1 VIETLLDR
9 FGDGTVLMMA
19 GLLTGLLFGVAAQRS
34 QFCLR
39 ASTVELARG
48 QIGPRMAIWLI
59 VFATAL
65 ASTQALIMTGALQ
78 VSDARQLSGAGSL
91 SGAIIGGA
99 MFGIGM
105 VLARGCA
112 SRLLVL
118 SATGNLRALITGLV
132 LTLVAQSALSG
143 VLAPAREAISGLWL
157 ISGSA
162 RDLMQGLSLSRSVVT
177 FGAILALIVSLGLA
191 YSKGVRPLAAF
202 AGVGVGLAVTLGWVL
217 TYAISQ
223 TSFEIVPVSTVT
235 FTGPATDTLMALV
248 TERSVPLSFG
258 VGLVPGVFIGAGL
271 AALLAGEWKIQ
282 RFGPDTPMERYFIGA
297 VLMGFGAMLA
307 GGCAVGSAV
316 SGGSVMS
323 LTAWVAGAS
332 IWAGGMATSAL
343 MDRAM
348 AGRPAPV

>member
-1 VIETLLDR
+1 VIETLLDSY
-9 FGDGTVLMMA
+9 GDGTVLLLA
-19 GLLTGLLFGVAAQRS
+19 GLLTGLVFGVAAQRS

-48 QIGPRMAIWLI
+48 QIGPRISIWLI

-65 ASTQALIMTGALQ
+65 ASTQALIMMDVLQ
-78 VSDARQLSGAGSL
+78 VSDARQLSGAGSM
-91 SGAIIGGA
+91 SGAIIGGV
-99 MFGIGM
+99 MFGVGM

-118 SATGNLRALITGLV
+118 SATGNLRALVTGLL

-143 VLAPAREAISGLWL
+143 VLAPVRETISGLWL
-157 ISGSA
+157 ISGPS
-162 RDLMQGLSLSRSVVT
+162 RDLMQVLGLQRSVVM
-177 FGAILALIVSLGLA
+177 FLAILGLIVSIGLA
-191 YSKGVRPLAAF
+191 YNRGVRPFAAL
-202 AGVGVGLAVTLGWVL
+202 AGVGVGLAVTLGWFL

-223 TSFEIVPVSTVT
+223 ASFEIVPVSSVT

-248 TERSVPLSFG
+248 TERSVPMSFG
-258 VGLVPGVFIGAGL
+258 IGLVPGVFVGAGIA
-271 AALLAGEWKIQ
+271 AALSGEWRIQ
-282 RFGPDTPMERYFIGA
+282 RFGADTPMERYFLGA

-332 IWAGGMATSAL
+332 IWAGGMATSVL
-343 MDRAM
+343 LDRTTGVRA
-348 AGRPAPV
+348 AAA

>member
-1 VIETLLDR
+1 MIETLLDL

-39 ASTVELARG
+39 ASTVELSRG
-48 QIGPRMAIWLI
+48 RIGPRMAIWLI

-65 ASTQALIMTGALQ
+65 LATQGLIMLDLLE

-91 SGAIIGGA
+91 SGATIGGV
-99 MFGIGM
+99 MFGVGM

-118 SATGNLRALITGLV
+118 SATGNLRALVTGLM

-157 ISGSA
+157 ISGPS
-162 RDLMQGLSLSRSVVT
+162 RDLMQGLGLTRSTVL
-177 FGAILALIVSLGLA
+177 FLALLGLIVSLGLA
-191 YSKGVRPLAAF
+191 HTRGVRPMAAL
-202 AGVGVGLAVTLGWVL
+202 AGVGVGLAVALGWTL
-217 TYAISQ
+217 TYAIAHA
-223 TSFEIVPVSTVT
+223 SFEIVPVSSVT

-248 TERSVPLSFG
+248 SQRSVPLSFG
-258 VGLVPGVFIGAGL
+258 IGLVPGVFLGAGI
-271 AALLAGEWKIQ
+271 AALVAGEWQIQ
-282 RFGPDTPMERYFIGA
+282 RFGPDTPMERYFLGA
-297 VLMGFGAMLA
+297 ILMGFGAMLA
-307 GGCAVGSAV
+307 GGCAVGAAV
-316 SGGSVMS
+316 SGGAVMS

-332 IWAGGMATSAL
+332 IWAGGMATSVL
-343 MDRAM
+343 LDRA
-348 AGRPAPV
+348 AAARPAAA

>member
-1 VIETLLDR
+1 VIETLLER
-9 FGDGTVLMMA
+9 FGDGTVLLLA
-19 GLLTGLLFGVAAQRS
+19 GLLTGLLFGAAAQRS

-48 QIGPRMAIWLI
+48 KIGPRLPIWLI

-65 ASTQALIMTGALQ
+65 ASTQALILSGVLQ
-78 VSDARQLSGAGSL
+78 VTDARQLSGAGSL

-118 SATGNLRALITGLV
+118 SATGNLRALVTGLM

-157 ISGSA
+157 VSGPS
-162 RDLMQGLSLSRSVVT
+162 RDLIQSLGLSHSVVM
-177 FGAILALIVSLGLA
+177 FAAVIALIVSLGLA
-191 YSKGVRPLAAF
+191 YDRGVRPMAAL
-202 AGVGVGLAVTLGWVL
+202 AGVGVGLAVTLGWAL

-223 TSFEIVPVSTVT
+223 ASFEIVPVSTVT
-235 FTGPATDTLMALV
+235 FTGPSTDTLMALV
-248 TERSVPLSFG
+248 TERSVPMSFG
-258 VGLVPGVFIGAGL
+258 IGLVPGVFLGAGL

-282 RFGPDTPMERYFIGA
+282 RFGPDTPMERYFLGA

-307 GGCAVGSAV
+307 GGCAVGAAV

-332 IWAGGMATSAL
+332 IWAGGMATSVL
-343 MDRAM
+343 MDRVAP
-348 AGRPAPV
+348 GRPAAA